1 MQEERE
7 QGDRARA
14 RQVRMIDVAN
24 SLGLSRATV
33 SLVMRNSPLV
43 SAATRSAVL
52 AEAERLGYIYNQAAA
67 NLRTQRNDL
76 VGLVMPDVMN
86 PFVGEVSLGVQ
97 EVLGEVGFFVM
108 IANTVDRV
116 DLQRQILQSL
126 VGHRAAGVVT
136 IPALTATADDFSGI
150 RRSGLPTVLLLR
162 HIDGV
167 DLPFVGTD
175 EEAIGRLGAEHLIS
189 VHGCRRVAYFGGD
202 PLASPRVGRME
213 TFRQAVAE
221 AEVEAG
227 EGAGVE
233 WDAVWSEPLEA
244 TADAAYRRA
253 SELLAAGPPPDGVL
267 CHSDNVAYGLVK
279 ALRTHDAPPCAVLGI
294 DDLHQSAM
302 WNPPI
307 SSIATDPVELGRVC
321 GRVLLDEMGMPV
333 KGRRTPPAP
342 EIHARASCG
351 CH

>member
-1 MQEERE
+1 MRQ
-7 QGDRARA
+7 QGDRPGAR
-14 RQVRMIDVAN
+14 RVRMIDVAD

-33 SLVMRNSPLV
+33 SLVMRDSPLV

-97 EVLGEVGFFVM
+97 EVLGEVGYFVM
-108 IANTVDRV
+108 IANTVDRT
-116 DLQRQILQSL
+116 DLQGQILRSL
-126 VGHRAAGVVT
+126 VEHRAAGVVS
-136 IPALTATADDFSGI
+136 IPALTSTADDFAGI
-150 RRSGLPTVLLLR
+150 GRSGLPTVLLLR
-162 HIDGV
+162 HLDGV

-175 EEAIGRLGAEHLIS
+175 EVAIGRLGAEHLLGI
-189 VHGCRRVAYFGGD
+189 HACRRVAYFGGD

-213 TFRQAVAE
+213 SFRRAVAE
-221 AEVEAG
+221 G
-227 EGAGVE
+227 GAG
-233 WDAVWSEPLEA
+233 WDGVWSEPFEA

-253 SELLAAGPPPDGVL
+253 TELLMAGPPPDGVL

-279 ALRTHDAPPCAVLGI
+279 ALRQGTPEERPCAVLGI

-302 WNPPI
+302 WNPSI

-321 GRVLLDEMGMPV
+321 GRVLLAEMGMAIR
-333 KGRRTPPAP
+333 GRDTPPAP
-342 EIHARASCG
+342 ELHARASCG

>member
-1 MQEERE
+1 MQDDLE
-7 QGDRARA
+7 QGDRARG
-14 RQVRMIDVAN
+14 RRVRMIDVAN

-86 PFVGEVSLGVQ
+86 PFVAEVSLGVQ
-97 EVLGEVGFFVM
+97 EVLGEVGFFVT
-108 IANTVDRV
+108 IANTVDRL

-136 IPALTATADDFSGI
+136 IPALTSAADHFAGI

-162 HIDGV
+162 RIDGV

-175 EEAIGRLGAEHLIS
+175 EVAIGRLGAEHLIA

-202 PLASPRVGRME
+202 PLASPRVGRMRA
-213 TFRQAVAE
+213 FREAVAE
-221 AEVEAG
+221 A
-227 EGAGVE
+227 GAG
-233 WDAVWSEPLEA
+233 WDAAWSEPLEA
-244 TADAAYRRA
+244 TADAARRRA
-253 SELLAAGPPPDGVL
+253 ADLLAAGPPPDGVL
-267 CHSDNVAYGLVK
+267 CHSDNVAYGLAK
-279 ALRTHDAPPCAVLGI
+279 ALRLGTPDATPCAVLGI

-302 WNPPI
+302 WNPSI

-321 GRVLLDEMGMPV
+321 GRVLLAEMGMPV
-333 KGRRTPPAP
+333 EGSRTPPPP

>member
-1 MQEERE
+1 MRGERE
-7 QGDRARA
+7 RPGAR
-14 RQVRMIDVAN
+14 RVRMIDVAD

-43 SAATRSAVL
+43 SAATRQAVL

-76 VGLVMPDVMN
+76 VGLVMPDVIN

-108 IANTVDRV
+108 IANMVDDL
-116 DLQRQILQSL
+116 DLQEQILRSL
-126 VGHRAAGVVT
+126 VEHRAAGVVT
-136 IPALTATADDFSGI
+136 IPALTSKAEHLAGI

-162 HIDGV
+162 HIEGV

-175 EEAIGRLGAEHLIS
+175 EAAIGRLGAEHLLG

-202 PLASPRVGRME
+202 TLASPRVGRMDS
-213 TFRQAVAE
+213 FRRAVAE
-221 AEVEAG
+221 A
-227 EGAGVE
+227 GAG
-233 WDAVWSEPLEA
+233 WDEVWSQPLEPSA
-244 TADAAYRRA
+244 EAACRRA
-253 SELLAAGPPPDGVL
+253 VELLAAGPAPDGVL
-267 CHSDNVAYGLVK
+267 CHSDNVAYGLAR
-279 ALRTHDAPPCAVLGI
+279 ALRLGERDAVPCAVLGI
-294 DDLHQSAM
+294 DDLRQSAM

-321 GRVLLDEMGMPV
+321 GRVLLAEMGLPV
-333 KGRRTPPAP
+333 EGSPVPPAP
-342 EIHARASCG
+342 EVHARASCG

>member
-1 MQEERE
+1 MQEDRE
-7 QGDRARA
+7 QADRPGAR
-14 RQVRMIDVAN
+14 RVRMIDVAH

-43 SAATRSAVL
+43 SEATRSAVL

-86 PFVGEVSLGVQ
+86 PFVAEVSLGVQ

-126 VGHRAAGVVT
+126 IEHQAAGVVT
-136 IPALTATADDFSGI
+136 IPALTSTADHFSGI

-167 DLPFVGTD
+167 ELPFVGTD
-175 EEAIGRLGAEHLIS
+175 EAAIGRLGAEHLIT

-213 TFRQAVAE
+213 SFRRAVT
-221 AEVEAG
+221 EAG
-227 EGAGVE
+227 AAL
-233 WDAVWSEPLEA
+233 DATWSEPLEA

-253 SELLAAGPPPDGVL
+253 AELLAAGPPPDGVL
-267 CHSDNVAYGLVK
+267 CHSDNMAYGLAK
-279 ALRTHDAPPCAVLGI
+279 ALRLGSPDAARCAVLGI

-302 WNPPI
+302 WNPSI

-321 GRVLLDEMGMPV
+321 GRMLLAEMGV
-333 KGRRTPPAP
+333 LVEGSRTPSPP
-342 EIHARASCG
+342 GIHARESCG